1 MKTVKTV
8 FKIMTMA
15 LLPLM
20 IFSCSDN
27 DDPNVQEDAI
37 TPEEAVLLVENS
49 LDEESGGSIETMV
62 ELTVI
67 IEVAIEDAACGST
80 YEDSIAYDYDQ
91 NSIDASYTGG
101 WSYQLQC
108 NAESAFTSS
117 SFSYDTVA
125 TVNTPRITASGS
137 SSMLGSIEGLD
148 PEVEDITLTG
158 SYQGAYTQELTI
170 SGKNVNSKLTI
181 DLSSLTI
188 NKETDTVSSGEG
200 SFTLTGTAN
209 KSSFSY
215 AGTITFN
222 ANGSAS
228 VIIDG
233 ETHII
238 LS

>member
-49 LDEESGGSIETMV
+49 LDEESG
-62 ELTVI
+62 
-67 IEVAIEDAACGST
+67 
-80 YEDSIAYDYDQ
+80 DSIAYDYDQ